1 LRVLSAGTPVSS
13 AEGVDARLERENEMA
28 KRVASVSWRGGL
40 FDGGGTIESSGSG
53 ALGKL
58 PISWASRA
66 ESSDGKTSPEELIAA
81 AHASCFAM
89 AFSLLLAEGGTPPE
103 ELDVRATVTFVPGT
117 GITRSELEVSGRVP
131 NLGKDAFIAK
141 AEQAKTN
148 CPVSQ
153 ALRGVEISISATL
166 AGAETAMAA

>member
-1 LRVLSAGTPVSS
+1 
-13 AEGVDARLERENEMA
+13 MA
-28 KRVASVSWRGGL
+28 KRTAAVNWKGGL
-40 FDGGGTIESSGSG
+40 FDGAGTIESSGSG

-58 PISWASRA
+58 PITWAARA

-103 ELDVRATVTFVPGT
+103 ELDVQAAVTFVPGT
-117 GITRSELEVSGRVP
+117 GITKSELDVSGRVP
-131 NLGKDAFIAK
+131 RLSEAAFLAK
-141 AEQAKTN
+141 AEQAKAN

-153 ALRGVEISISATL
+153 ALKGLEITL
-166 AGAETAMAA
+166 RAKLV

>member
-1 LRVLSAGTPVSS
+1 
-13 AEGVDARLERENEMA
+13 MA
-28 KRVASVSWRGGL
+28 KRTAAVTWKGGL
-40 FDGGGTIESSGSG
+40 LDGAGMIESSGSG

-58 PISWASRA
+58 PVTWPARA

-89 AFSLLLAEGGTPPE
+89 AFSALLAESGTPPE
-103 ELDVRATVTFVPGT
+103 ELDVQATVTFIPGT
-117 GITRSELEVSGRVP
+117 GITKSELELGGRVP
-131 NLGKDAFIAK
+131 GLSEEDFRAK

-153 ALRGVEISISATL
+153 ALKGLEITL
-166 AGAETAMAA
+166 SVNSFEPAVG

>member
-1 LRVLSAGTPVSS
+1 
-13 AEGVDARLERENEMA
+13 MA
-28 KRVASVSWRGGL
+28 KRTAAVTWKGGL
-40 FDGGGTIESSGSG
+40 LDGAGMIESSGSG

-58 PISWASRA
+58 PVTWLSRA

-89 AFSLLLAEGGTPPE
+89 ALSAILAEGDTPPE
-103 ELDVRATVTFVPGT
+103 KLDVSATVTFVPGT
-117 GITRSELEVSGRVP
+117 GITASELELKGRVP
-131 NLGKDAFIAK
+131 GLSEEAFRAR

-153 ALRGVEISISATL
+153 ALKGLEITL
-166 AGAETAMAA
+166 AVTAFEPAAA

>member
-1 LRVLSAGTPVSS
+1 M
-13 AEGVDARLERENEMA
+13 AR
-28 KRVASVSWRGGL
+28 RVASVTWRGGL
-40 FDGGGTIESSGSG
+40 FEGEGTIGSSGSG
-53 ALGKL
+53 ALAEL
-58 PISWASRA
+58 PISWAARA

-103 ELDVRATVTFVPGT
+103 RLDVRAIVTLVPGT
-117 GITRSELEVSGRVP
+117 GITSSQLEVSGCVP
-131 NLGKDAFIAK
+131 GLSEEAFLAK

-153 ALRGVEISISATL
+153 ALKGLEITLSANL
-166 AGAETAMAA
+166 AGAQPAVAA

>member
-1 LRVLSAGTPVSS
+1 
-13 AEGVDARLERENEMA
+13 MA
-28 KRVASVSWRGGL
+28 KRTAAVSWQGGL
-40 FDGGGTIESSGSG
+40 FDGAGTIESSGSG

-58 PISWASRA
+58 PVTWAARA

-103 ELDVRATVTFVPGT
+103 ELDVQTTVTFVPGT
-117 GITRSELEVSGRVP
+117 GITKSELEVSGRVP
-131 NLGKDAFIAK
+131 GLSEEAFLAK

-153 ALRGVEISISATL
+153 ALKGLEITLTARLASA
-166 AGAETAMAA
+166 

>member
-1 LRVLSAGTPVSS
+1 
-13 AEGVDARLERENEMA
+13 MA
-28 KRVASVSWRGGL
+28 KRTASVSWRGGL
-40 FDGGGTIESSGSG
+40 FEGAGLIEASGSG
-53 ALGKL
+53 ALAEL
-58 PISWASRA
+58 PITWAARA

-103 ELDVRATVTFVPGT
+103 ELDVQATVTFVPGT
-117 GITRSELEVSGRVP
+117 GITSSELELVGRVP
-131 NLGKDAFIAK
+131 GLSEEAFRAK

-153 ALRGVEISISATL
+153 ALKGLEITL
-166 AGAETAMAA
+166 MVKSFEPAAA